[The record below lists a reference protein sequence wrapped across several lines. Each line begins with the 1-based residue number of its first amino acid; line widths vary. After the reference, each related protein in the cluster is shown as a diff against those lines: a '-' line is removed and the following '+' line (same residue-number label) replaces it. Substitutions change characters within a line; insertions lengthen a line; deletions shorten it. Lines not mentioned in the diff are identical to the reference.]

1 MSTATEW
8 TVLERLLLSQAV
20 NKYGEDNWPQVA
32 RTLKQHPLL
41 QDHVQPEVFNQK
53 NCSLQYYLMI
63 EAMDS
68 ESAQTNNDHPTA
80 QDMPKVERLTRQLYF
95 QRVEELK
102 RNINEDEERVATL
115 LAEIDDIKSKATTT
129 TADEQQ
135 VSPTKVGNDIK
146 PELENGT
153 VEQDDSKDSGDKTSK
168 LHDTVM
174 EDAEKT
180 PAKNDTDMDSQQQPT
195 PKDLSPNQNETSTD
209 LATDDNED
217 ATTKHNTLPA
227 TDELEDKSTTADPQ
241 QLNDTSVAKSNE
253 SNHENMDL
261 DGVTE
266 TPAVNETSTPS
277 SSAALDAEL
286 TSEPPLTELGIK
298 RPPSDTASPKADM
311 DQQTTLDSS
320 PKRQRLDHSETP
332 RSPSFSTPTQLM
344 NDKMEES
351 IIDADMTPEQAD
363 IDGKHNTIETPEIPP
378 SEPDQ
383 SELNRLEE
391 NQSPTPASPPSSSS
405 AATGTSAAEASIV
418 AKTESPAVNVVADDD
433 NTNTPGLATESGEGE
448 EEADNLSLSLKDA
461 DGTESVAG
469 SDSNAATPSATT
481 TAASEKR
488 RSVSSGNIKD
498 DPRQKSWQKNVNLLW
513 REIANHKNGAMFMNP
528 IKEAQ
533 APLYYDVVKY
543 PLDLKAIKNRIRDGV
558 IRTTVEFERDVV
570 LMLTNSLM
578 YNKEGTEIYQMAHEM
593 LQDVTE
599 QIKIFKTAD
608 GNSSTHIKGASILA
622 KDRRRSAA
630 E

>member
-1 MSTATEW
+1 MSTTTEW

-20 NKYGEDNWPQVA
+20 NKYGEDNWSQVA

-41 QDHVQPEVFNQK
+41 QDHAQPEVFNQK

-63 EAMDS
+63 ETMGS

-115 LAEIDDIKSKATTT
+115 LAEIDDIKSKATVT

-135 VSPTKVGNDIK
+135 VSPIKVGNDIK
-146 PELENGT
+146 SESENGT
-153 VEQDDSKDSGDKTSK
+153 VEQDGVEDYGDKTSI
-168 LHDTVM
+168 LHDTEM
-174 EDAEKT
+174 EDSEN
-180 PAKNDTDMDSQQQPT
+180 PPVKNHTDMDSQQQAT
-195 PKDLSPNQNETSTD
+195 PKDLSPSQNETPTD
-209 LATDDNED
+209 KAFDDNED
-217 ATTKHNTLPA
+217 STIKHNILPA
-227 TDELEDKSTTADPQ
+227 ADELEDKSIAVNLQ
-241 QLNDTSVAKSNE
+241 QLNDTSVAKLNQSD
-253 SNHENMDL
+253 HANMDL
-261 DGVTE
+261 DGVME

-277 SSAALDAEL
+277 SSTALDASL
-286 TSEPPLTELGIK
+286 TSEPPITELGTK
-298 RPPSDTASPKADM
+298 RPPSDTASPKADV

-320 PKRQRLDHSETP
+320 SKRQRLDHLENP
-332 RSPSFSTPTQLM
+332 RSPSFSTPSQM
-344 NDKMEES
+344 MDEQMEEN
-351 IIDADMTPEQAD
+351 IIDEEMTPDQTD
-363 IDGKHNTIETPEIPP
+363 IDEKSNTIETPEITS
-378 SEPDQ
+378 SEPDPA
-383 SELNRLEE
+383 ELDRLEA
-391 NQSPTPASPPSSSS
+391 NQSPTPASPPPSSSP
-405 AATGTSAAEASIV
+405 ATGTSVAEARTV
-418 AKTESPAVNVVADDD
+418 AKTKSPAVNVVGDDS
-433 NTNTPGLATESGEGE
+433 NTNTPGLAAESGEGE

-481 TAASEKR
+481 AAVSEKR
-488 RSVSSGNIKD
+488 RSVSNGNIKD

-622 KDRRRSAA
+622 TDRRRSAA